1 MKLGVSIR
9 TMGPQSTRE
18 TILGCARAA
27 EEAGLDDLFVVDHIA
42 IPPDDAEG
50 SDGRYLDPLSVL
62 MYLAGATERIGLG
75 TGVLIL
81 PYRPALPTAKVIA
94 TLQEMSGNRLRLG
107 VGVGWMEAEFRALG
121 VCRRRRGRL
130 TDEVLDLLERAFAGD
145 VVEENGQ
152 PFFFRPRP
160 ERPPIYIGGAPHH
173 AFRRAL
179 RYGDGWMPMSRDP
192 EKLRAP
198 IEELRAQFARAGRGA
213 PEIVVM
219 TGLSL
224 GDPERAVDQAAAL
237 ADVGATRLVCG
248 TRYAELGDFER
259 AVDVIATKIRPHTG
273 ARA

>member
-121 VCRRRRGRL
+121 VDRRRRGRL
-130 TDEVLDLLERAFAGD
+130 ADEVLDLLERAFAGD

-160 ERPPIYIGGAPHH
+160 DRPPIYIGGAPPH

-179 RYGDGWMPMSRDP
+179 RYGDGWMPMGRDP

-198 IEELRAQFARAGRGA
+198 IEELRAEFARAGRSA

-224 GDPERAVDQAAAL
+224 EDPGRAVDQAAAL